1 MDKNFTYQKNIP
13 VDSSIGHLDSYLL
26 KTCSKWSWEPFYADS
41 VTEYQERIGYARVF
55 VEGDVD

>member
-26 KTCSKWSWEPFYADS
+26 KTCSKWSREPFYADS
-41 VTEYQERIGYARVF
+41 VTEYQERIAYARVF